1 MKRELCGEFWDR
13 SELDGRSKPLLDSQ
27 PRRRFVMAEAHILR
41 IDSLPVVDRGNGIQ
55 TIPLVTKEIGAKS
68 ITTGLTRFPAGAKVP
83 LHSHNCDEQ
92 VTILEGEAEAEV
104 DGYRHRLKPFD
115 TTLVPADKPHRFVNV
130 GTSHLTIMW
139 IYTSGDVTRTFT
151 ETRETVAHLSGRD
164 LVTPLPSN
172 EK

>member
-1 MKRELCGEFWDR
+1 
-13 SELDGRSKPLLDSQ
+13 
-27 PRRRFVMAEAHILR
+27 MAEAHILR
-41 IDSLPVVDRGNGIQ
+41 IDSLPVVERGNGIQ
-55 TIPLVTKEIGAKS
+55 TIPLVTKEIGAKH

-104 DGYRHRLKPFD
+104 DGQRHRLHPFD

-130 GTSHLTIMW
+130 GTSHLTILW

-151 ETRETVAHLSGRD
+151 ETGETVAHLSDRD
-164 LVTPLPSN
+164 LVSPLVSK

>member
-1 MKRELCGEFWDR
+1 MSVVVRLR
-13 SELDGRSKPLLDSQ
+13 YTDGSL
-27 PRRRFVMAEAHILR
+27 PRGDITMTEAHILR
-41 IDSLPVVDRGNGIQ
+41 IDSLPVVDRGNGIK
-55 TIPLVTKEIGAKS
+55 TTPLVTKEIGSKQ

-104 DGYRHRLKPFD
+104 DGERHRLKPFD

-139 IYTSGDVTRTFT
+139 IYTSSDVTRTFT
-151 ETRETVAHLSGRD
+151 ETGETVAHLPVVISSLHYRRRD
-164 LVTPLPSN
+164 KFTLV
-172 EK
+172 

>member
-1 MKRELCGEFWDR
+1 
-13 SELDGRSKPLLDSQ
+13 
-27 PRRRFVMAEAHILR
+27 MAEARILR

-55 TIPLVTKEIGAKS
+55 TIPLVTKEIGSKQL
-68 ITTGLTRFPAGAKVP
+68 TTGLTRFPVGAKVP

-104 DGYRHRLKPFD
+104 DGERHRLKALD

-130 GTSHLTIMW
+130 GATRLTILW
-139 IYTSGDVTRTFT
+139 VYAATEVTRTFT
-151 ETRETVAHLSGRD
+151 ETGETVAHLSERD
-164 LVTPLPSN
+164 LVGSLPPK